1 MAGIRVGYGLAA
13 AEIIDDLMRS
23 PGVFH
28 TSTEAIAGAVASIDG
43 EDQTYPLLQEAV
55 NAAGE
60 GATIRLLGDFTGNG
74 VVVPAGKDITIDFGG
89 YTYVEER
96 SE

>member
-1 MAGIRVGYGLAA
+1 MGLAA

-43 EDQTYPLLQEAV
+43 EVQTYPLLQAAV